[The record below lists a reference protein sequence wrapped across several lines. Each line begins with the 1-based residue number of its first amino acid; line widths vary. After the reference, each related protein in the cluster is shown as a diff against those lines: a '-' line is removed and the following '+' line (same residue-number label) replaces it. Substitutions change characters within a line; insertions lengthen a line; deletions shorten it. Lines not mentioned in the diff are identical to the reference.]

1 MKSVPLSVIV
11 YSEIL
16 FMDDERPSLSSYS
29 RPNSSVLAQYWLLKE
44 KFLGSESGS
53 VTAAGE
59 PRRMD
64 DDDGH
69 TYTHYLC
76 GYDYP

>member
-1 MKSVPLSVIV
+1 M
-11 YSEIL
+11 
-16 FMDDERPSLSSYS
+16 
-29 RPNSSVLAQYWLLKE
+29 LAQYWLLKE

-53 VTAAGE
+53 GTAAGE

-64 DDDGH
+64 DDDGLA
-69 TYTHYLC
+69 YTHYLC